1 MIPVNRRT
9 KIFVYKEFVDM
20 RSSYDSLCFKVQN
33 VLKQD
38 PFSGHMFLF
47 MNKKRNAIKCL
58 CYDGT
63 GLILLCKRLEKGT
76 FFKINPFHKKDI
88 IMTQAEFSLYIDG
101 GDINR
106 RFLDSPREI
115 KKK

>member
-33 VLKQD
+33 VFKQD

-47 MNKKRNAIKCL
+47 INKKKEKRMCIIQLN
-58 CYDGT
+58 
-63 GLILLCKRLEKGT
+63 ILKQSKNSLP
-76 FFKINPFHKKDI
+76 FFESSKKNHCN
-88 IMTQAEFSLYIDG
+88 Q
-101 GDINR
+101 
-106 RFLDSPREI
+106 
-115 KKK
+115 

>member
-1 MIPVNRRT
+1 
-9 KIFVYKEFVDM
+9 
-20 RSSYDSLCFKVQN
+20 VQN
-33 VLKQD
+33 TLKQD

-47 MNKKRNAIKCL
+47 INKKRNAIKCL

-76 FFKINPFHKKDI
+76 FFKINPLHKKEI
-88 IMTQAEFSLYIDG
+88 VMTQAEFSLYIDG

-106 RFLDSPREI
+106 RFLDSPREM